1 MREREIQLVGR
12 IVVGRDPACEIS
24 HDDSLLSRRHAEFVT
39 TGAMVTVRDLGS
51 RNGVFVN
58 GARAAEHMLEPG
70 DIVQIGPLRARF
82 VVEHAPS
89 SITPEELD
97 AERTAVLRRG
107 AASAPPQVSASA
119 PPRAA
124 APVLPAV
131 PPVPPVTEDDDATR
145 LMPAPRMPTPAP
157 RMATP
162 AARVPTPAPRMETPA
177 PRMETPAPRM
187 ETPAPRMEA
196 PSPRADPPFPT
207 SLDDDDDPT
216 ELISAPEA
224 SHLRSAGAAISAEPL
239 YVPPSA
245 PRAAAPAAQ
254 AADDVSRFVIV
265 PVLALASAIL
275 AAGALPL
282 AMWRRLALDGP
293 AAAGAS
299 VSFIWLALPVAV
311 ALIGTYVVA
320 AFINRRITEARAGG
334 GVRNRT

>member
-1 MREREIQLVGR
+1 VRKKLILSDGMREREIQLVGR

-124 APVLPAV
+124 ASVVPAV
-131 PPVPPVTEDDDATR
+131 PPVPPVIEDDDATR

-162 AARVPTPAPRMETPA
+162 APHVPTPAPRTDTPV
-177 PRMETPAPRM
+177 
-187 ETPAPRMEA
+187 
-196 PSPRADPPFPT
+196 PRADPPLST
-207 SLDDDDDPT
+207 SPDDGDDDPT
-216 ELISAPEA
+216 EFISAPEA
-224 SHLRSAGAAISAEPL
+224 SHLRSVGAAISAEPL

-245 PRAAAPAAQ
+245 PRGAAPAAQ

-265 PVLALASAIL
+265 PVLTLASAIL